1 MKLPHV
7 LTEKATRDIVEASL
21 WEEARSVGL
30 GRKLLSRIEEAIEQI
45 SRLPFGYVSRHHNTR
60 EKKVKTF
67 SYQIIYTVEENVIYI
82 HAVFPCKQ
90 DPEKKYKNM

>member
-7 LTEKATRDIVEASL
+7 LTEKATRDVVEASL

-45 SRLPFGYVSRHHNTR
+45 SRLY
-60 EKKVKTF
+60 
-67 SYQIIYTVEENVIYI
+67 
-82 HAVFPCKQ
+82 
-90 DPEKKYKNM
+90 